1 MRTMTIENAP
11 EATGI
16 ASGAGHSQTKK
27 TLWLLYLRMTE
38 KSRHEADFP
47 PPDDLIKGIR
57 LSREWTDA
65 QIQTDRV

>member
-1 MRTMTIENAP
+1 
-11 EATGI
+11 
-16 ASGAGHSQTKK
+16 
-27 TLWLLYLRMTE
+27 MTE